1 MSLATTR
8 VDLETIMLSE
18 VRERQIYDIIHIW
31 NLIFKVIQM
40 NLFTKQKQIS
50 KYRGK
55 KKKKIGFQRGNVK
68 GRDKS
73 RT

>member
-1 MSLATTR
+1 MPLATTR

-55 KKKKIGFQRGNVK
+55 KKIGFQRGNVK